1 MSIVP
6 HLPTACYVS
15 STAISTLKRK
25 SLGGCP
31 IPTKKNPSRYPL
43 CFILPD
49 DKSQKLFVSRGK
61 KEHAIEVPGEINAMD
76 VISYNG
82 LQVIVASPTKSS
94 LPAVFAALG
103 QHLRQD
109 ADIVTFNPALITRV
123 LKATPGTCHR
133 LELCNYVESKLRT
146 IQLHFPNLRID
157 STNTP
162 NILTSKKFYVLS
174 CSSWAK
180 GEMTGDGLARFEIE
194 PHAFEH
200 FVQNKWTLH
209 HVAVCIGNPETI
221 RSEDFIQAA
230 FDLSIG
236 KLVTGAYEVLRH
248 LTTTSRGV
256 VSKAIH
262 LASDIVVPESI
273 LTSRDDLTNPDR
285 VLPYPRNAETLERNQ
300 KVISDFFILRIHP
313 HLEPRKIKP
322 FALLLFDGDKQKY
335 GECCQ
340 ALEPTDESDELL
352 CQIFLEYKSIAG
364 NDIDFS
370 KLKQVFNKM
379 GNKELLDMCDH
390 FYIEHS
396 FSFRVHHVDCNH

>member
-15 STAISTLKRK
+15 SAALSTLKRK

-61 KEHAIEVPGEINAMD
+61 KNHTIKVPGEVDAMD
-76 VISYNG
+76 VISYYG

-94 LPAVFAALG
+94 LPAVFTALR

-109 ADIVTFNPALITRV
+109 ADIVTFNPALITLV

-133 LELCNYVESKLRT
+133 LELCSYVESKLRT
-146 IQLHFPNLRID
+146 IKLHFPNLRID

-162 NILTSKKFYVLS
+162 NILTSGKFYVLS

-221 RSEDFIQAA
+221 CSEDFIQAA

-248 LTTTSRGV
+248 LTTSCGV
-256 VSKAIH
+256 VPKAIH

-285 VLPYPRNAETLERNQ
+285 VLPYPRNTETLERNQ
-300 KVISDFFILRIHP
+300 KVISDFFRLCIHP
-313 HLEPRKIKP
+313 RLDPRKIES

-335 GECCQ
+335 DECCQ
-340 ALEPTDESDELL
+340 ALGPTDDSDELL
-352 CQIFLEYKSIAG
+352 YQIFLKYKSITG

-379 GNKELLDMCDH
+379 GNKELADMCDH

-396 FSFRVHHVDCNH
+396 FSFRVHRVDCNH

>member
-1 MSIVP
+1 M
-6 HLPTACYVS
+6 
-15 STAISTLKRK
+15 
-25 SLGGCP
+25 GGCP
-31 IPTKKNPSRYPL
+31 IPTKKNPSHYPL

-49 DKSQKLFVSRGK
+49 GKSRKLFHGRCK
-61 KEHAIEVPGEINAMD
+61 KEHTIEIPGEVDTLD
-76 VISYNG
+76 VILYYG
-82 LQVIVASPTKSS
+82 LQAIVASPTKSS

-103 QHLRQD
+103 QHLSQD

-133 LELCNYVESKLRT
+133 LELCSYVESKLRT
-146 IQLHFPNLRID
+146 IKLHFPNLQID
-157 STNTP
+157 STHTP
-162 NILTSKKFYVLS
+162 NILTSGKFYVLS

-200 FVQNKWTLH
+200 FIQNKWTLH

-256 VSKAIH
+256 VPKAIH

-300 KVISDFFILRIHP
+300 KLLSDFFRLRIHP
-313 HLEPRKIKP
+313 HLEPCKIET
-322 FALLLFDGDKQKY
+322 FALLLFDGDEQKY
-335 GECCQ
+335 DECCQ

-352 CQIFLEYKSIAG
+352 HQIFLEYKSIAG

-370 KLKQVFNKM
+370 KLKQVFNQM
-379 GNKELLDMCDH
+379 GNKDLSDMCDH